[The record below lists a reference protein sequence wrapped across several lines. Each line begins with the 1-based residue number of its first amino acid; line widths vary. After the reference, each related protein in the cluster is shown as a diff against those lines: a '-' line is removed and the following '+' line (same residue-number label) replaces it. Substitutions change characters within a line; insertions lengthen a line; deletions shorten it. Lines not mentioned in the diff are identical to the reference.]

1 MLEIDNTYNQL
12 LSRACLNCL
21 DPQFQPPKDTVEKV
35 GCCSYSPTFQLL
47 DIFRMCNDNV
57 DQFWSIYHH
66 PAAII
71 HPYSIFVKA
80 EVDSAFDQLN
90 TQSLSPLEKD
100 DKRTSYSICQFFRKG
115 KGCSLHPQFKN
126 AVCRTFICT
135 TIEEQ
140 LTSSDQKTMKEMIK
154 KVYQE
159 TRDFQAIHSKNL
171 KSQFIDLRDNPKA
184 IVHYFQSIN

>member
-1 MLEIDNTYNQL
+1 MIEIDNTYDQIV
-12 LSRACLNCL
+12 SRACLNCQ
-21 DPQFQPPKDTVEKV
+21 DPQFQPPKGIEKV

-47 DIFRMCNDNV
+47 EISRICNDHI

-66 PAAII
+66 PAAVI

-80 EVDSAFDQLN
+80 KVDPSFDQLN
-90 TQSLSPLEKD
+90 TPFLTQLEKD
-100 DKRTSYSICQFFRKG
+100 DQQTSYSICHFFKKG

-140 LTSSDQKTMKEMIK
+140 LTTTEQKAMNEMIK
-154 KVYQE
+154 RVYQE
-159 TRDFQAIHSKNL
+159 TRKFQTFHSKSL
-171 KSQFIDLRDNPKA
+171 KSQSLNLKNNPEA